1 MDQNPSGGA
10 TGNTGIRDSTYDLVA
25 VLYHALQGVENCQT
39 YLQDASRDQQLQ
51 TFFQQAMQ
59 QQRQLADQ
67 AKTLLHDQLMNGEG
81 IGGGSQ
87 SGSAFSQ
94 FGAGGSQ
101 DPQSSTGSQGLS
113 DDNMQ
118 RRGST
123 NDREGGS
130 AYTSGTSTGAQ
141 QNDPSMGQFGQSPMG
156 GGQRHDEM
164 STGGGGT
171 SSF

>member
-1 MDQNPSGGA
+1 MDQNPIGGSA
-10 TGNTGIRDSTYDLVA
+10 STGTRDSTYDLVA

-39 YLQDASRDQQLQ
+39 YLQDASGEQQLQ

-67 AKTLLHDQLMNGEG
+67 AKRLLHDQLMTGEG
-81 IGGGSQ
+81 SSGERE

-94 FGAGGSQ
+94 FGGGSQ
-101 DPQSSTGSQGLS
+101 DPQSSMGSQGIS
-113 DDNMQ
+113 DDEMQ
-118 RRGST
+118 RRGSP
-123 NDREGGS
+123 NDHEGGS

-156 GGQRHDEM
+156 GGQRHTET

>member
-1 MDQNPSGGA
+1 MDQNPMGGSA
-10 TGNTGIRDSTYDLVA
+10 STGTRDSTYDLVA

-39 YLQDASRDQQLQ
+39 YLQDASGEQQLQ

-67 AKTLLHDQLMNGEG
+67 AKRLLHDQLMTGEG
-81 IGGGSQ
+81 SSGGQ
-87 SGSAFSQ
+87 QGSAFSQ
-94 FGAGGSQ
+94 FGGGSQ
-101 DPQSSTGSQGLS
+101 DPQSSTGSQGIS
-113 DDNMQ
+113 DDDMQ
-118 RRGST
+118 RRGSL

-156 GGQRHDEM
+156 GGQRHTET

>member
-1 MDQNPSGGA
+1 MDQSQGGSA
-10 TGNTGIRDSTYDLVA
+10 NTGTRDSTYDIVA

-39 YLQDASRDQQLQ
+39 DLQDASRDQQLQ

-67 AKTLLHDQLMNGEG
+67 AKMLLHDQLMNREG
-81 IGGGSQ
+81 MGGSGGSE

-94 FGAGGSQ
+94 FGGGSSQ
-101 DPQSSTGSQGLS
+101 DPQSSMGSQGLS
-113 DDNMQ
+113 DDDMQ
-118 RRGST
+118 RRGSM

-130 AYTSGTSTGAQ
+130 AYTSGPSTGAQ

-156 GGQRHDEM
+156 GGQRHNEM